1 MNRIKGIMDIIP
13 PVDNQ
18 ACNLHTRG
26 YCSYADT
33 ILALVNK
40 DEHLSSW
47 REELRA
53 DVKDI
58 KKTVEGLEVLKIEH
72 GHTRE
77 SLTRAF
83 NRIATLEE
91 HKSDMERFIAKVE
104 GMTSLAWVLWTIL
117 TSGVGIALFKIL

>member
-1 MNRIKGIMDIIP
+1 MDIIP

-26 YCSYADT
+26 YCSHADT
-33 ILALVNK
+33 ISALVNK

-47 REELRA
+47 REELRT

-83 NRIATLEE
+83 NRIEVLEE
-91 HKSDMERFIAKVE
+91 HKGNMEKFIAKVE

-117 TSGVGIALFKIL
+117 TSGVGIALFKIFQV